1 MADNGIL
8 GRIFS
13 AIDSTKRRAAGNVKG
28 AVADPAMWVETLGND
43 LAEILKKGTSGDVNS
58 FLENIGGIGAISKV
72 ERPYA
77 NVPDSLMGFRN
88 PSRGPNKAYEETKFK
103 HEIDVRVTFPEDG
116 MTFVDGMKGL
126 NEAHALE
133 RARRNWPGAEI
144 DILTPQEAKLEDLM
158 NSIMEQLK

>member
-8 GRIFS
+8 GKLLSTVDSKKRTAS
-13 AIDSTKRRAAGNVKG
+13 KNVQGAID
-28 AVADPAMWVETLGND
+28 DPAMFLETLGRD
-43 LAEILKKGTSGDVNS
+43 VLETLQKGTSGDVNA
-58 FLENIGGIGAISKV
+58 FLENIGGLGGITKV
-72 ERPYA
+72 ARPYA

-88 PSRGPNKAYEETKFK
+88 PARGPNKAYEETKFK

-144 DILTPQEAKLEDLM
+144 EIVTPQESKLEDLM
-158 NSIMEQLK
+158 NSIRKELE